1 VTPGLVIEPGAA
13 CGQEAAAAGA
23 ADSDPAMAVA
33 ARRPAMIASVTE
45 LEASLLAPCTP
56 VDAASPAA

>member
-1 VTPGLVIEPGAA
+1 VPGSAS
-13 CGQEAAAAGA
+13 AAAA
-23 ADSDPAMAVA
+23 P

-45 LEASLLAPCTP
+45 LEASLFAPCTP